1 MKKNVMFIS
10 SCLIPIITGTT
21 ITISAKAKTGKPNII
36 IINCDDLGYG
46 DLSCFGSPT
55 IKTPNIDKLAYEGQK
70 WTSFYAGAPSSSPS
84 RACLFTGRLGIR
96 TGMYGDYK
104 TVMLPDY
111 PGGIPEKEYTI
122 AELLKSNGYKTAC
135 IGKWHIG
142 HKEKYLPLN
151 NGFDYFYGYPF
162 SNDMSKKEQA
172 KRGNT
177 NYPFEYLVMEQN
189 KIIDKE
195 VDQSYL
201 TQQVTSTA
209 IQYIKESDNTPFFLY
224 IAHPMPHFPVYA
236 SEPFIGKS
244 YGGKYGDVIEEIDWT
259 VGEIIKCL
267 HETHKDK
274 NTLIIFTSDNGPA
287 LKHKEEGGCAGP
299 LREGKGTHFEGGF
312 RVPCIIWGNMVDP
325 GTVTT
330 MGSNLDLLPTICEM
344 TRTRLPEDRVYDGVS
359 LYPTIENC
367 HKESPREIFFYY
379 RGSKL
384 YAVRKGKYKLHI
396 LDKRSYKPDSYV
408 KLEAPLLYNLSDD
421 PEEKYNIAK
430 RHHDIVEELTDII
443 LEHQK
448 TTKTESSIFDL

>member
-1 MKKNVMFIS
+1 MTVFAVERKLNGIQ
-10 SCLIPIITGTT
+10 PI
-21 ITISAKAKTGKPNII
+21 
-36 IINCDDLGYG
+36 
-46 DLSCFGSPT
+46 
-55 IKTPNIDKLAYEGQK
+55 
-70 WTSFYAGAPSSSPS
+70 
-84 RACLFTGRLGIR
+84 
-96 TGMYGDYK
+96 
-104 TVMLPDY
+104 
-111 PGGIPEKEYTI
+111 
-122 AELLKSNGYKTAC
+122 
-135 IGKWHIG
+135 
-142 HKEKYLPLN
+142 
-151 NGFDYFYGYPF
+151 
-162 SNDMSKKEQA
+162 
-172 KRGNT
+172 
-177 NYPFEYLVMEQN
+177 
-189 KIIDKE
+189 
-195 VDQSYL
+195 
-201 TQQVTSTA
+201 
-209 IQYIKESDNTPFFLY
+209 
-224 IAHPMPHFPVYA
+224 
-236 SEPFIGKS
+236 
-244 YGGKYGDVIEEIDWT
+244 
-259 VGEIIKCL
+259 
-267 HETHKDK
+267 
-274 NTLIIFTSDNGPA
+274 TLIIFTSDNGPA